1 MPRGCFQ
8 LSYQQMLHK
17 KGHKYLKGEEKDVVL
32 FSKLKRLHDSSRMHF
47 SFHDYM

>member
-1 MPRGCFQ
+1 MPGGCFQ
-8 LSYQQMLHK
+8 NSYQQMLQK

-32 FSKLKRLHDSSRMHF
+32 LSKLKRLHDISRMHF